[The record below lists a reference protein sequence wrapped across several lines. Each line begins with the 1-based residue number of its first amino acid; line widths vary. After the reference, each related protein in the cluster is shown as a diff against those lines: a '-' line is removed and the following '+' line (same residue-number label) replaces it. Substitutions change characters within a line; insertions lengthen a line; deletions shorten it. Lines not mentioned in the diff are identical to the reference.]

1 MKRHIF
7 GAEPK
12 KSEVLEFVNNLT
24 HQLLECA
31 ISAVAVSQV
40 EQKKV
45 NPKRL
50 ARQVAKEMPL
60 QGISIMAQEA
70 LKHDIEQHKKE
81 RKAQS
86 CIDLEAEKQ
95 QKWLLARQ
103 KAKARHRG
111 KG

>member
-1 MKRHIF
+1 L
-7 GAEPK
+7 GQNPK
-12 KSEVLEFVNNLT
+12 SLKFSNSSINLT

-60 QGISIMAQEA
+60 QGISIMAQEV

-86 CIDLEAEKQ
+86 RIDLEAEKQ